1 MPRDLPL
8 VASLLFDT
16 PLLIHRGKANT
27 ILTAIGPRILDGL
40 AVSAN
45 ELPRAPREA
54 RAGQGRAFRSG
65 GYMADNGI
73 AVLPVLGT
81 LIRRGSWLDSESG
94 LTSYSALSDAVT
106 EIMYDPAVR
115 GLMLELDSPG
125 GEANGCF
132 DLARFIR
139 SASEEAGKP
148 VWCHVNEVA
157 ASAGY
162 AIASAASQIW
172 VPTTGEVGSIGCLA
186 AHVDVSEADK
196 MAGVRWTYI
205 FYGAEKADGNMHEPL
220 SNRARAAVQAD
231 VDALGEM
238 FVQLVS
244 QHRGIDAATIR
255 ATEACMYRGVDAVES
270 GLADVSGSFDEAL
283 EAFANSVD
291 ELQTVSPQA
300 SSKSKLKVGLMPKV
314 LSAAETAAAA
324 EAETARVAAEAETA
338 RLAAEAETARL
349 AAEAE
354 AARVAAEATATEAE
368 KATTAE
374 RTRCEGLAAI
384 TAQADR
390 LGVTFNVG
398 EAIKTNMS
406 VSDARSKVLDAA
418 AAGDAAPVSTIATP
432 KAETPRAGKIL
443 DAGAKVSAWKKA
455 MTRR

>member
-16 PLLIHRGKANT
+16 PLLIHRAKANT

-40 AVSAN
+40 AVSVSDV
-45 ELPRAPREA
+45 PRPEREA
-54 RAGQGRAFRSG
+54 RAGTGRAFRSG

-132 DLARFIR
+132 DLAAFIR
-139 SASEEAGKP
+139 SASEASGIP
-148 VWCHVNEVA
+148 VWAHVNEVA

-205 FYGAEKADGNMHEPL
+205 FYGDEKADGNMHEPL
-220 SNRARAAVQAD
+220 STRARDGVQAD

-244 QHRGIDAATIR
+244 QHRGIDAAEIR
-255 ATEACMYRGVDAVES
+255 ATEARMYRGVDAVES
-270 GLADVSGSFDEAL
+270 GLADMSGTFDEAL
-283 EAFANSVD
+283 QAFADSVD
-291 ELQTVSPQA
+291 ELQTVVPQA
-300 SSKSKLKVGLMPKV
+300 SKSKLKAGLMKKL
-314 LSAAETAAAA
+314 LSPAEVAAAA
-324 EAETARVAAEAETA
+324 EAARVVAETEAAAVTAATEEAARVQAEAD
-338 RLAAEAETARL
+338 
-349 AAEAE
+349 AE
-354 AARVAAEATATEAE
+354 AARIAAEANATDAE
-368 KATTAE
+368 RATTAE
-374 RTRCEGLAAI
+374 RARCEGLAAI

-390 LGVTFNVG
+390 LGVTFNVS
-398 EAIKTNMS
+398 EAITKGMS
-406 VSDARSKVLDAA
+406 VADARSKVLDAA
-418 AAGDAAPVSTIATP
+418 AAGDAAPVSTVAVP
-432 KAETPRAGKIL
+432 KAKAETTKVL
-443 DAGAKVSAWKKA
+443 DAGAKGSAWKKA
-455 MTRR
+455 LMRR

>member
-106 EIMYDPAVR
+106 EIMYDPTVR

-244 QHRGIDAATIR
+244 QHRGIDAAAIR

-283 EAFANSVD
+283 QAFANSVD
-291 ELQTVSPQA
+291 ESQTLSPQA

-314 LSAAETAAAA
+314 LSAAETAAA
-324 EAETARVAAEAETA
+324 EAETARLAAEAETA

-354 AARVAAEATATEAE
+354 AARVAAEANATEAE

-406 VSDARSKVLDAA
+406 VADARSKVLDAA
-418 AAGDAAPVSTIATP
+418 AAGDAAPTSTIAAP
-432 KAETPRAGKIL
+432 KAETPKTGKVL
-443 DAGAKVSAWKKA
+443 DAGEKTSAWKKA
-455 MTRR
+455 MKRR

>member
-27 ILTAIGPRILDGL
+27 ILNAIGPRILDGL
-40 AVSAN
+40 AVSAS

-81 LIRRGSWLDSESG
+81 LIRRGSWMDSESG
-94 LTSYSALSDAVT
+94 LTSYSALADAVT

-115 GLMLELDSPG
+115 GLMLEVDSPG

-139 SASEEAGKP
+139 SASEATGKP
-148 VWCHVNEVA
+148 VWGHANEVA

-162 AIASAASQIW
+162 GVISAASKIW
-172 VPTTGEVGSIGCLA
+172 AATTSELGSIGCLA

-220 SNRARAAVQAD
+220 SNRARDAVQAD

-244 QHRGIDAATIR
+244 QHRGIDAAKIR

-270 GLADVSGSFDEAL
+270 GLADNSGTFDEAL
-283 EAFANSVD
+283 QAFADSVD
-291 ELQTVSPQA
+291 DLQTASPQVL
-300 SSKSKLKVGLMPKV
+300 SKSKLKVGLMTKV
-314 LSAAETAAAA
+314 LSAAEKTAAEAETARLAA

-338 RLAAEAETARL
+338 RIAAEAETARL
-349 AAEAE
+349 AAEAN
-354 AARVAAEATATEAE
+354 ATDAE
-368 KATTAE
+368 KATKAE
-374 RTRCEGLAAI
+374 RTRCEGLASI

-390 LGVTFNVG
+390 LGVTFNVT
-398 EAIKTNMS
+398 EAITKGMS
-406 VSDARSKVLDAA
+406 VADARSKVLDAA
-418 AAGDAAPVSTIATP
+418 AAGDAAPVSTIAQP
-432 KAETPRAGKIL
+432 KAIAEASKVL
-443 DAGAKVSAWKKA
+443 DAGQKVSAWAKA
-455 MTRR
+455 MKRR

>member
-27 ILTAIGPRILDGL
+27 ILNAIGPRILDGL
-40 AVSAN
+40 AVSAS
-45 ELPRAPREA
+45 ELPRVPREA

-81 LIRRGSWLDSESG
+81 LIRRGSWMDSESG
-94 LTSYSALSDAVT
+94 LTSYSALADAVT

-115 GLMLELDSPG
+115 GLMLEVDSPG

-139 SASEEAGKP
+139 GASETTGKP
-148 VWCHVNEVA
+148 VWGHANEVA

-162 AIASAASQIW
+162 GIISSASKIWAA
-172 VPTTGEVGSIGCLA
+172 TTSELGSIGCLA

-238 FVQLVS
+238 FVELVS

-270 GLADVSGSFDEAL
+270 GLADMSGTFDEAL

-291 ELQTVSPQA
+291 DLQTASPLGL
-300 SSKSKLKVGLMPKV
+300 SKTKLKVGLMPKL

-324 EAETARVAAEAETA
+324 EAETARVAAEVETARLAAEAETA

-349 AAEAE
+349 AAENATDAE
-354 AARVAAEATATEAE
+354 R
-368 KATTAE
+368 ATTAE
-374 RTRCEGLAAI
+374 RARCEGLAAI

-406 VSDARSKVLDAA
+406 VADARSKVLDAA
-418 AAGDAAPVSTIATP
+418 ALGDAAPVSAIAAP
-432 KAETPRAGKIL
+432 KAEAPSGKIL

-455 MTRR
+455 MKRR